1 MNILCSF
8 LYNNHHHRPRMQSSL
23 IAEFNQ
29 LRSIHFFS
37 WYYSSSRNTKFIV
50 QNTLVGKDS
59 SKPFGKCAGY
69 LKLYAN
75 WYPENH
81 FFKYRYVAI
90 NSLVLGLRLWLM
102 RWMPPHWI
110 LKYLRFQN
118 ALLKIIILSKV
129 VACIQICRIESLIEK
144 DGSEISEVPQHQQT
158 KTLSKNNDAYTKF
171 DQIHGA
177 YLFCS
182 LCIKA
187 RCLLKKIIFSK
198 PWLNNR

>member
-29 LRSIHFFS
+29 LRSIYFFS

-90 NSLVLGLRLWLM
+90 NISFGASFMTHALVATTL
-102 RWMPPHWI
+102 
-110 LKYLRFQN
+110 N
-118 ALLKIIILSKV
+118 
-129 VACIQICRIESLIEK
+129 
-144 DGSEISEVPQHQQT
+144 SEIPQI
-158 KTLSKNNDAYTKF
+158 SKCTSQDHNIEQGGSMHTDLPHREFNWERWKWNLWSTTASAD
-171 DQIHGA
+171 
-177 YLFCS
+177 
-182 LCIKA
+182 
-187 RCLLKKIIFSK
+187 
-198 PWLNNR
+198 